1 MFIMTNMTFSFLP
14 FQFNHLLDNAPKKKM
29 HAKFIQRQMV
39 KTTTAIV
46 EAWEAWGMVANG
58 DNFYVLDKDIAF
70 YKVSF
75 CTMSAKDVRRDLSTA
90 KCAGDST

>member
-1 MFIMTNMTFSFLP
+1 
-14 FQFNHLLDNAPKKKM
+14 M
-29 HAKFIQRQMV
+29 HAKWIQRQIV

-58 DNFYVLDKDIAF
+58 DNFYVLDRDIAF

-75 CTMSAKDVRRDLSTA
+75 CAMSAKDIRRDLSSA
-90 KCAGDST
+90 KCTAGSA